1 LKFSIRVTEVGWRVA
16 AVFLVT
22 GSLALLFMDP
32 IIGLVSAGMAGVFAY
47 SYLGL
52 RRGLGRVPGGLRF
65 SPEKVEDSTTVGR
78 VVKERIG
85 VESSLRD
92 VVQLGCSL
100 DDALLDNGEIFPG
113 VNAFN
118 YLFKPRLSGEVS
130 SGSLVAGVSGYL
142 GLCEGGVDVGF
153 GQGFKVYPRVVEVI
167 AEAVEFLASSDVFGS
182 GAQILRLRGGWA
194 EYAESR
200 PYVAGD
206 SMKNLDWKATARFG
220 SLMAKEFY
228 LEGGAEIAVVY
239 DLVAPDSV
247 ARDEVAA
254 SFLELVLMYARMNYA
269 VGLHVVEGSRAVFS
283 GERLA
288 PQVAVSV
295 ALRSVLGSV
304 EVEPRVIYDVL
315 EPGASGVFRRVLELP
330 DPWAEFGGRDIVG
343 AEYVYVDILSV
354 GGVEGMHV
362 SVVSALGDPAPLFGL
377 ARYAGGRGWSVTL
390 LQPARPWLSASGLEG
405 AVGAWGRYGRLY
417 SRLEKDGVG
426 VCSSV
431 AEVQRDLAEG
441 PSVTAQLWA
450 GYRI

>member
-1 LKFSIRVTEVGWRVA
+1 
-16 AVFLVT
+16 
-22 GSLALLFMDP
+22 
-32 IIGLVSAGMAGVFAY
+32 
-47 SYLGL
+47 
-52 RRGLGRVPGGLRF
+52 
-65 SPEKVEDSTTVGR
+65 
-78 VVKERIG
+78 
-85 VESSLRD
+85 
-92 VVQLGCSL
+92 
-100 DDALLDNGEIFPG
+100 
-113 VNAFN
+113 
-118 YLFKPRLSGEVS
+118 
-130 SGSLVAGVSGYL
+130 
-142 GLCEGGVDVGF
+142 
-153 GQGFKVYPRVVEVI
+153 
-167 AEAVEFLASSDVFGS
+167 
-182 GAQILRLRGGWA
+182 
-194 EYAESR
+194 
-200 PYVAGD
+200 
-206 SMKNLDWKATARFG
+206 
-220 SLMAKEFY
+220 
-228 LEGGAEIAVVY
+228 
-239 DLVAPDSV
+239 
-247 ARDEVAA
+247 
-254 SFLELVLMYARMNYA
+254 
-269 VGLHVVEGSRAVFS
+269 VVEGSRAVFS

-377 ARYAGGRGWSVTL
+377 ARYAGGRGWGVTL